1 MLCGPAEAPR
11 ERQTGHESPLGAGP
25 LLESV
30 LREIPNEVR
39 GWHAPRTL
47 LKRGAHP
54 CRRESAPGRRRDGGL
69 SALLDGERR
78 VSTSVGVVDHGVEG
92 LIDPLPEHH
101 GRRRPG
107 TERPVRR
114 PPSPATA
121 PRGRAENASTGRGQR
136 GGGRPGG
143 WAGSCRPCFPVT
155 SFGSY
160 GQRHARK
167 VTAWVELTNLNLIL
181 NV

>member
-1 MLCGPAEAPR
+1 MARA
-11 ERQTGHESPLGAGP
+11 T
-25 LLESV
+25 
-30 LREIPNEVR
+30 
-39 GWHAPRTL
+39 HAF
-47 LKRGAHP
+47 KRGAHP
-54 CRRESAPGRRRDGGL
+54 RRRESAPGRRRDGGL

-155 SFGSY
+155 SFGSH

-167 VTAWVELTNLNLIL
+167 VTARVELTNLNLIL
-181 NV
+181 NVYRAWHRVDNRCQVPPPGGKGSRLQAEYSWSLLTSCAT